1 MDVSLIAVG
10 VVAGLATCLSPC
22 VLPVLPV
29 VAAVSAQG
37 GRRRPLGMAVGL
49 AAAFTVFTLTASRL
63 LSALGLPQD
72 LLRNLGIA
80 LLAVVGL
87 GLLVPLVGEWLGRAF
102 APVVRLAGS
111 GGPAGDGFWSG
122 VGVGVPLA
130 LVWTPCAGPILAAVT
145 VLAAERRLSLE
156 LVLITLAYSIG
167 AALPLFVIALL
178 GNRAGSRLA
187 ALRQVGPGLR
197 RASGVVLLLAAA
209 LFTTDIPTRLAA
221 STPEY
226 VSGLQRLERANGVRD
241 DLSKLTDDKGGAPS
255 AKTASRTPD
264 TLKDYGPAPAFAGI
278 STWINTAGGEPLTL
292 RKLRGKVVLLDFWT
306 YSCVNCIR
314 TLPYLE
320 AWDARYRKAGLLIV
334 GVHTPEFAF
343 EHVVSNVRRA
353 VSEHDIRYPVAID
366 NDYATWNAWSNQYW
380 PADYLIDR
388 RGHVRSAHF
397 GEGAYD
403 LTEHDIR
410 TLLGEP
416 AEGQMARPANVVT
429 PSVDVQTPETYLG
442 TFRAAGYRQKLDSGR
457 EHDYGAGSPVE
468 LNEVQLAGRW
478 KVQKEFIVA
487 GKGAILRFRYSAP
500 RIYLVAAPPAH
511 PVMLGVAVDGRR
523 RAAVKVARDD
533 LYQLAHIAGGGSH
546 LLALSVPA
554 GTRLYSFTFG

>member
-37 GRRRPLGMAVGL
+37 GRRRPLGMAAGL

-72 LLRNLGIA
+72 FLRNLAIA
-80 LLAVVGL
+80 LLAVVGV
-87 GLLVPLVGEWLGRAF
+87 GLLVPQVGEWLGRAF

-156 LVLITLAYSIG
+156 VVLITVAYAIG
-167 AALPLFVIALL
+167 AALPLFGIALL
-178 GNRAGSRLA
+178 GNRASSRLA
-187 ALRQVGPGLR
+187 ALRHVGPALR

-221 STPEY
+221 ATPDY
-226 VSGLQRLERANGVRD
+226 VSGLQKLERAHGVRN
-241 DLSKLTDDKGGAPS
+241 DLSKLTTHDGGAPS
-255 AKTASRTPD
+255 ARTASRTPD
-264 TLKDYGPAPAFAGI
+264 TLKDYGTAPGFAGI
-278 STWINTAGGEPLTL
+278 STWINTPGGKPLTL
-292 RKLRGKVVLLDFWT
+292 QQLRGKVVLLDFWT

-314 TLPYLE
+314 TLPYLK
-320 AWDARYRKAGLLIV
+320 AWDARYRKAGLVIV

-343 EHVVSNVRRA
+343 EHVVSNVRQA

-366 NDYATWNAWSNQYW
+366 NDYRTWNAWSNQYW

-416 AEGQMARPANVVT
+416 AEGRMSHPMDVVT

-442 TFRAAGYRQKLDSGR
+442 TFRAAGYRQKLEAGHD
-457 EHDYGAGSPVE
+457 HDYGAGSPVE

-478 KVQKEFIVA
+478 KVEKESIVA
-487 GKGAILRFRYSAP
+487 GTGAILRFRYSAP

-511 PVMLGVAVDGRR
+511 PVTLRVTVDGRR
-523 RAAVKVARDD
+523 RAAVRVLRDD
-533 LYQLAHIAGGGSH
+533 LYQLAHIAGTGSH
-546 LLALSVPA
+546 LLALSVPE

>member
-37 GRRRPLGMAVGL
+37 GRRRPLGMAIGL

-80 LLAVVGL
+80 LLALVGVA
-87 GLLVPLVGEWLGRAF
+87 LLVPQVGEWLGRAF
-102 APVVRLAGS
+102 APIVRLAGS
-111 GGPAGDGFWSG
+111 GGPGGDGFWSG

-130 LVWTPCAGPILAAVT
+130 LVWTPCAGPILAAIT
-145 VLAAERRLSLE
+145 VLSAERRLSLE
-156 LVLITLAYSIG
+156 LVLITVAYSIG
-167 AALPLFVIALL
+167 ATLPLFAIALL
-178 GNRAGSRLA
+178 GNRAGGRIA
-187 ALRQVGPGLR
+187 ALRQAGPALR
-197 RASGVVLLLAAA
+197 RASGAVLLLAAV

-221 STPEY
+221 ATPEY
-226 VSGLQRLERANGVRD
+226 VSGLQKLERSNGVRD
-241 DLSKLTDDKGGAPS
+241 DLSKLTKHKGGAK
-255 AKTASRTPD
+255 AANAANRTPD
-264 TLKDYGPAPAFAGI
+264 TLKDFGPAPNFTGI
-278 STWINTAGGEPLTL
+278 STWINTPGGKPLTL
-292 RKLRGKVVLLDFWT
+292 PKLRGKVVLVDFWT

-314 TLPYLE
+314 TLPYLK
-320 AWDARYRKAGLLIV
+320 AWDARYRKAGLVIV

-343 EHVVSNVRRA
+343 EHVVSNVRHA

-366 NDYATWNAWSNQYW
+366 NDYGTWNAWSNQYW
-380 PADYLIDR
+380 PADYLIDK

-416 AEGQMARPANVVT
+416 AEGQMARPTNVVT

-442 TFRAAGYRQKLDSGR
+442 TFRAAGYHQQLAPGR
-457 EHDYGAGSPVE
+457 DHDYGPGSQVE
-468 LNEVQLAGRW
+468 LNQVELAGRW
-478 KVQKEFIVA
+478 KVEKESIVA
-487 GKGAILRFRYSAP
+487 GQGAILRFRYLAP

-511 PVMLGVAVDGRR
+511 AVTLGVAVDGRR
-523 RAAVKVARDD
+523 RASVKVPRDD
-533 LYQLAHIAGGGSH
+533 LYQLAHIAGPGSH